1 MALSYIGL
9 GSNLKD
15 RKKNIATALKHLEQ
29 DADIDIIQTSSFI
42 ETKPHN
48 SPAQPNFLNC
58 IVKIETTYSAQQL
71 LNKLQEIEAK
81 LGRKKPYPKN
91 SPRTIDLDI
100 LIFGDLKIDE
110 ADLQIPHPEM
120 WQRKFVTVP
129 LKEVAPE
136 LFTKT

>member
-48 SPAQPNFLNC
+48 SPAQPNFLNG